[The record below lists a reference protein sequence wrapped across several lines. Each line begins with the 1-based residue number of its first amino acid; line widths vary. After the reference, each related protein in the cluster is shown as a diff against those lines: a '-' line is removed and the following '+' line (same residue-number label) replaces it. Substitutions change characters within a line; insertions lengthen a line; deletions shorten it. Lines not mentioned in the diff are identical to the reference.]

1 MRYFHSKQRY
11 LESNQEALLRDL
23 QWDDVQSNRNT
34 ASDGLGGRHLSEVS
48 GITVELAKADAE
60 HYHVDD
66 RVELSDTIKLKREML
81 ESLND
86 YKQQKQALKNLNVK
100 NEAEV

>member
-1 MRYFHSKQRY
+1 M
-11 LESNQEALLRDL
+11 
-23 QWDDVQSNRNT
+23 
-34 ASDGLGGRHLSEVS
+34 SEVS

>member
-1 MRYFHSKQRY
+1 M
-11 LESNQEALLRDL
+11 RDL
-23 QWDDVQSNRNT
+23 EWDDSRRNSEERST
-34 ASDGLGGRHLSEVS
+34 EPDAAGRHASETS

-66 RVELSDTIKLKREML
+66 RVELSDTIRLKREML

-86 YKQQKQALKNLNVK
+86 YKQ
-100 NEAEV
+100 